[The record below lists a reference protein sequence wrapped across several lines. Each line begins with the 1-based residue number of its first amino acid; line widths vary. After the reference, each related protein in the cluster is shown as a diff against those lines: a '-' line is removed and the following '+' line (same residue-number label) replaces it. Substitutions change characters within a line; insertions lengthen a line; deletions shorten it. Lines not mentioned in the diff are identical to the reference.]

1 MAIAELQVY
10 EVEEADVSGG
20 VCIVRVIGGVARP
33 GQVYAAGGLRLRLT
47 RIEAWGG
54 PRDLVDPPH
63 AARAHLTGPMVA
75 LLAEGQVLT
84 CVPPAGHTLADL
96 ETWLAGDPPLCEEPH
111 PEPLRALAVNGMH
124 DEDLPEAVRLRWG
137 RVALAAIGRME
148 HPDAP
153 ARAAG
158 LVSVRGYLIGRFGP
172 GRGGD
177 PAELCREL
185 LALPALLGL
194 TPEQAREQAR
204 DWRALPRGGARRLR
218 QIKGL
223 LPWLTLARP
232 HLAADDPLRADVD
245 AWLEVGPALP

>member
-33 GQVYAAGGLRLRLT
+33 GQVYAAGGMRLRLT
-47 RIEAWGG
+47 SIEAWGG
-54 PRDLVDPPH
+54 PREQVDPPH
-63 AARAHLTGPMVA
+63 AARVHLTGPMVA
-75 LLAEGQVLT
+75 LLADGQVLT
-84 CVPPAGHTLADL
+84 CVPPAGHALADL
-96 ETWLAGDPPLCEEPH
+96 EAWLADDPPLCEEPH

-137 RVALAAIGRME
+137 RVALAAIGRVE
-148 HPDAP
+148 YPDAL

-158 LVSVRGYLIGRFGP
+158 LASVRGYMIRQFGP

-185 LALPALLGL
+185 LALLGL
-194 TPEQAREQAR
+194 TPEQARAQAR
-204 DWRALPRGGARRLR
+204 DWRVLPRGGAWRLR
-218 QIKGL
+218 RIKGL
-223 LPWLTLARP
+223 LPWMTLVRP

-245 AWLEVGPALP
+245 AWLAVGPALP